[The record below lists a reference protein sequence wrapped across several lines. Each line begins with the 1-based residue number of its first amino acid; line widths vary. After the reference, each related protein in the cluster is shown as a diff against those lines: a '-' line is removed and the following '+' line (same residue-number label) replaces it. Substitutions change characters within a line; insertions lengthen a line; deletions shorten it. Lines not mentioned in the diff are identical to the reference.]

1 MHPIGID
8 LGTTYSAIAKWSS
21 TRQAYESKPYT
32 INSEGKKTLPSK
44 VFIDADED
52 GIAILTGSQALK
64 KTISNPEYGIV
75 AVKRAMDDIDANT
88 YTIHNQTYTPIDIS
102 AEILKALL
110 NNVEKIERPGA
121 YVPEGIVVTVP
132 IYFKQHQNLHT
143 RRATEK
149 ALKSLYGK
157 RVDKP
162 ESLLLE
168 LLPEAIAAGLDFAF
182 MNIAESFKNQKFLI
196 FDLGG
201 GTLDITIFSLSQN
214 TTSLTFEVLGIS
226 GHDRLGGE
234 DFDEALADWVWEHEG
249 VDLSTFSEYER
260 KNILKASMPVFTDA
274 KEVLSSMAKTYVGI
288 PAKTQGMKAIDMDNV
303 RRKDFEWCMRG
314 KEGKGRDFVGE
325 VEMKIQ
331 EALNKA
337 NLKASDIES
346 VLLTGGSS
354 KIPLF
359 ERMIEDFFGS
369 TKTRQ
374 MPEIDLSVARGA
386 SVYAAYL
393 LDKKLEAQGK
403 PRKYLTQWQSINITY
418 PTSHAIGIATAKSP
432 FYMLI
437 KDNVITPVNKHIPI
451 IPSEVSEDGTRFFID
466 EVEVLQGN
474 KERFSKVGNIKIG
487 KSLFTHGRLRQNIK
501 GSLTLTVEARKVLF
515 KIVFPK
521 SKEDQSDF
529 GLTGELTLSN

>member
-8 LGTTYSAIAKWSS
+8 LGMTYSAIAKWSS

-44 VFIDADED
+44 VFFDANDD

-64 KTISNPEYGIV
+64 KSISNPEYGIV

-168 LLPEAIAAGLDFAF
+168 LLPDAIAVGLDFAF
-182 MNIAESFKNQKFLI
+182 MNIVKSFKNQIFLV
-196 FDLGG
+196 FDLGSER
-201 GTLDITIFSLSQN
+201 LDVTVFSLTLNSVSLDFEILG
-214 TTSLTFEVLGIS
+214 TSSHG
-226 GHDRLGGE
+226 LGGK
-234 DFDEALADWVWEHEG
+234 DFDEALANWVWEHEG
-249 VDLSTFSEYER
+249 IDLDAFSEYER

-274 KEVLSSMAKTYVGI
+274 KEVLSSVTKTGI
-288 PAKTQGMKAIDMDNV
+288 LIPVRAQGMKLIDINV
-303 RRKDFEWCMRG
+303 ERNDFEWCMRG
-314 KEGKGRDFVGE
+314 KDGKGRDFVGE
-325 VEMKIQ
+325 AEMKVQ
-331 EALNKA
+331 EVLSNA
-337 NLKASDIES
+337 NLNVSDIES

-359 ERMIEDFFGS
+359 EQMIENFFGS
-369 TKTRQ
+369 TKIRQ

-386 SVYAAYL
+386 SAYAAYL

-403 PRKYLTQWQSINITY
+403 PRRYLTQW
-418 PTSHAIGIATAKSP
+418 
-432 FYMLI
+432 
-437 KDNVITPVNKHIPI
+437 
-451 IPSEVSEDGTRFFID
+451 
-466 EVEVLQGN
+466 
-474 KERFSKVGNIKIG
+474 
-487 KSLFTHGRLRQNIK
+487 
-501 GSLTLTVEARKVLF
+501 
-515 KIVFPK
+515 
-521 SKEDQSDF
+521 
-529 GLTGELTLSN
+529 